1 MEKEY
6 KVVPF
11 IATLNQQKQTVK
23 VIAEQLEDLIKIYTN
38 QGWKYIRLESVSTY
52 VQPDNGCFGIG
63 GKPGFM
69 ASYQMVVFSKE
80 MDNEVLINTDN

>member
-11 IATLNQQKQTVK
+11 IATLNQQKQTTK
-23 VIAEQLEDLIKIYTN
+23 VVAEQLESLIKNYTN
-38 QGWKYIRLESVSTY
+38 QGWEYIRLESVSTY
-52 VQPDNGCFGIG
+52 VQPDSGCFGIG

-69 ASYQMVVFSKE
+69 ASYQMIVFSKIFNSE
-80 MDNEVLINTDN
+80 VAVNIDN